1 MTEVHQ
7 MNAEMALTGK
17 TGGFVV
23 EDDPTPSSLS
33 DQEAGPVQASSE
45 EEDNKTNRLCVSHFA
60 SLQNRDAN
68 RGPSIERVAS
78 DRETS
83 GAMDEFRSS
92 DLEQKFDNEEDDK
105 IKKFG
110 LSNGRVGMADKAARA
125 MDRLDRLEEPETP
138 MTNGNARCVL
148 VAKCL
153 TNSDASSGRIILP
166 RVAVEANLPFVT
178 AYRHYSL
185 SVSDTRGRRYE
196 FIIKSWANGTEH
208 RRVFVLEQAAEFL
221 KDHGV
226 SVGDVI
232 GICSDAAGGL
242 VVEANTDAVREA
254 IVSPRYGA
262 GPFQLSGTSGSG
274 KFGGLRDAQ
283 GAVPL
288 VQSYSGR
295 CIRSVHCTKPA
306 GHPGFCSGPKAAA
319 AAAAAA
325 AQAHAAGAAAAAR
338 YRARRRSV
346 VKTMMYGT
354 TTNTNHA
361 VDLGHQN
368 QNQNQV
374 EGASECSSDDLQ
386 LMMCGRPG
394 GEEPEPE
401 QEPSKPFTP
410 QGAGIPLD
418 FLSPH
423 IRGFELA
430 YIPSGGNVTKALTPY
445 DLSSRRVILN
455 AQDVEEA
462 MPCAQKHEACIVGV
476 VDEHQC
482 WHFLTLRAWHSVAG
496 RRGYLLEGAES
507 FLAARGAGPG
517 DYLVLY
523 RSRNHSPPR
532 MELRQRGDGVK
543 VMHPKSGKA
552 ASSKNNPKFAD
563 LPLLLHP
570 QGISPFSDDDGDCD
584 DYYEEGHNEE
594 LRSIRVRKVASVRSS
609 MVCRRTNGCTK
620 AAGHQGFCSGHKG
633 FRKRHADPS
642 DFSQHAFNQ
651 HAYAVSM
658 PHGPARMSTR
668 GKFGFENFIQPS
680 DEDEYTPSFAKRA
693 RRGESP
699 HEYDPL
705 LSLLQAATT

>member
-7 MNAEMALTGK
+7 MNAGMALTGK
-17 TGGFVV
+17 AGGFVV

-45 EEDNKTNRLCVSHFA
+45 EEDNKKTRLCVSHFA

-83 GAMDEFRSS
+83 GAMDESRSC
-92 DLEQKFDNEEDDK
+92 DLEQKFDDGDGDDK
-105 IKKFG
+105 NKKFG
-110 LSNGRVGMADKAARA
+110 LSNGRAGMADKAARA
-125 MDRLDRLEEPETP
+125 VDRLEEPETP
-138 MTNGNARCVL
+138 MTNGTTRCVL

-221 KDHGV
+221 RDHGV

-262 GPFQLSGTSGSG
+262 GPFQLSGTTGPG
-274 KFGGLRDAQ
+274 KFAGLRDAQ

-346 VKTMMYGT
+346 VKAMMYGT
-354 TTNTNHA
+354 NNHHA

-394 GEEPEPE
+394 AEEPEPE
-401 QEPSKPFTP
+401 PEPEPSKPFTP

-418 FLSPH
+418 LLPPH

-430 YIPSGGNVTKALTPY
+430 YIPSGGTVTKSLTPY

-455 AQDVEEA
+455 AQEVEEA

-482 WHFLTLRAWHSVAG
+482 WHFLALRAWHSVAG
-496 RRGYLLEGAES
+496 RRGYLLEGAED
-507 FLAARGAGPG
+507 FLAARGAGSG

-532 MELRQRGDGVK
+532 IELRQGGDGVK

-552 ASSKNNPKFAD
+552 GSNNLKFAD
-563 LPLLLHP
+563 LPILLHP

-584 DYYEEGHNEE
+584 DDYDEGQHEEFT
-594 LRSIRVRKVASVRSS
+594 RSIRVRKVASVRSS

-642 DFSQHAFNQ
+642 DFSQHAFHQ
-651 HAYAVSM
+651 HAYAFSM
-658 PHGPARMSTR
+658 AHGPARMSTR
-668 GKFGFENFIQPS
+668 GKFGFENLIQPS

-693 RRGESP
+693 RRENP

-705 LSLLQAATT
+705 LSLLQAAST

>member
-33 DQEAGPVQASSE
+33 DQEAGPVQASSG
-45 EEDNKTNRLCVSHFA
+45 EEDNKTTRLCVSPFA
-60 SLQNRDAN
+60 SLQNRDAS
-68 RGPSIERVAS
+68 RGPLIEPVAS

-92 DLEQKFDNEEDDK
+92 DLEQKFEENN
-105 IKKFG
+105 KFG
-110 LSNGRVGMADKAARA
+110 MSNGVGMADKTEKTV
-125 MDRLDRLEEPETP
+125 DRLEEPETP
-138 MTNGNARCVL
+138 MTNGAARCVL

-185 SVSDTRGRRYE
+185 TVSDTRGRRYE

-221 KDHGV
+221 RNHGV

-242 VVEANTDAVREA
+242 VVEANTDAVKEA

-262 GPFQLSGTSGSG
+262 GPFQMSGPTGTG
-274 KFGGLRDAQ
+274 KSAGLRDAQ
-283 GAVPL
+283 GSVPL

-295 CIRSVHCTKPA
+295 CIRSIHCTKPA

-338 YRARRRSV
+338 YRARRGSRRGPLARASA
-346 VKTMMYGT
+346 MMYGAGHDDGNDLHHQHQDPS
-354 TTNTNHA
+354 NTNH
-361 VDLGHQN
+361 
-368 QNQNQV
+368 QV
-374 EGASECSSDDLQ
+374 EGASECSSDEL
-386 LMMCGRPG
+386 LMCRQ
-394 GEEPEPE
+394 EPEKPA
-401 QEPSKPFTP
+401 KPFTP
-410 QGAGIPLD
+410 QSAGIPLD
-418 FLSPH
+418 LLPPH
-423 IRGFELA
+423 AREFELA
-430 YIPSGGNVTKALTPY
+430 YIPSGGTVTKALTPY
-445 DLSSRRVILN
+445 DLSSRRVILS
-455 AQDVEEA
+455 AQEVEEA
-462 MPCAQKHEACIVGV
+462 MPCAQKQEACIVAA
-476 VDEHQC
+476 VDECQC

-496 RRGYLLEGAES
+496 RRGYLLEGAEN

-517 DYLVLY
+517 DYLVVY

-532 MELRQRGDGVK
+532 VELRQGGDGVK
-543 VMHPKSGKA
+543 VMHPKLPGKA
-552 ASSKNNPKFAD
+552 TTSNPKFAN

-570 QGISPFSDDDGDCD
+570 QGVSLVSDPQEDEY
-584 DYYEEGHNEE
+584 DYDYDEGHHMEE
-594 LRSIRVRKVASVRSS
+594 LRSIRVRKAASMRSS

-633 FRKRHADPS
+633 FRKRHGDAS
-642 DFSQHAFNQ
+642 DLVHGYTSAMV
-651 HAYAVSM
+651 YAS
-658 PHGPARMSTR
+658 GGGGSRR
-668 GKFGFENFIQPS
+668 GKIGYEIVNHPS

-693 RRGESP
+693 RGGGGGREP
-699 HEYDPL
+699 EYDPL
-705 LSLLQAATT
+705 LSLLEAASS